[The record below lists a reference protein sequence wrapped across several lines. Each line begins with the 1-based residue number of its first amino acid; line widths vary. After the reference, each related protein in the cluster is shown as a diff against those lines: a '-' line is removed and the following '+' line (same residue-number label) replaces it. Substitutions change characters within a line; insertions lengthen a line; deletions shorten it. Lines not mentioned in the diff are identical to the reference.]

1 MKVIDHE
8 NIQDGHHTDW
18 DEQEMLRILTAETRA
33 NAIDTVRHPWVRAAA
48 ATCCGITCCS
58 HGLPLLLLLSVNK
71 VQLCT
76 RG

>member
-33 NAIDTVRHPWVRAAA
+33 NAINTVRHPCHWQLR
-48 ATCCGITCCS
+48 
-58 HGLPLLLLLSVNK
+58 LLVAP
-71 VQLCT
+71 
-76 RG
+76 